1 MASSPGG
8 TGGQLAARGGAA
20 ASAADARNRPF
31 PSGRG
36 QVTGAEHVP
45 HAAASVVVST
55 RRGTPGPVTPPPYGA
70 RMTGRA
76 VLPVLLRGYDDA
88 WERLAA
94 RVGGLT
100 DEEYLWEPVRSA
112 WSVRPGDT
120 GEWLADGAVP
130 DPDPAPVTTIAWRT
144 WHLAADCLADHL
156 SRSPAGRP
164 AAARPRPGL
173 ARRGRTGAGRAGRG
187 GDGLPDGDDRP
198 GGGRDLAAVGPGLG
212 AVRGSVLGRPAGARH

>member
-1 MASSPGG
+1 
-8 TGGQLAARGGAA
+8 
-20 ASAADARNRPF
+20 
-31 PSGRG
+31 
-36 QVTGAEHVP
+36 
-45 HAAASVVVST
+45 
-55 RRGTPGPVTPPPYGA
+55 
-70 RMTGRA
+70 MTGRA

-144 WHLAADCLADHL
+144 WHLAADCLADYL

-164 AAARPRPGL
+164 LPDRGRGWHGAAAPALVEL
-173 ARRGRTGAGRAGRG
+173 AAAATAFRTAMTDLGEDGIWQPLGPAWGPFGEASWADLLVHATDELAHHGAEIA
-187 GDGLPDGDDRP
+187 LL
-198 GGGRDLAAVGPGLG
+198 RDLF
-212 AVRGSVLGRPAGARH
+212 RWR